1 MEMRLVPEIG
11 IDLGT
16 ANILVYRRD
25 KGLVLN
31 EPSVVAVNSK
41 TGKILKVGSEAYE
54 MLGRTPGNI
63 TAIRP
68 LKDGVIAD
76 YTTTLKMLQYI
87 IDRSC
92 GIRRIFRPTA
102 MICVP
107 SGVTNVERR
116 AVLQAAKEA
125 GAGTAMTIE
134 EPMAAAIGAGLPVTA
149 PGGNMVIDIG
159 GGTTDIAV
167 LSLGGIVLSNSLRI
181 GGNKLDEAIMRH
193 IRNAYNL
200 AIGETTAEEIK
211 IKVGSVWPLKQ
222 EIRMEV
228 RGRDLVAGLP
238 KAIHI
243 TSDEIREALMESALQ
258 IAERLCRS
266 LEQTPPEL
274 AADVIDRG
282 ITLTGGGALLRGLDK
297 LLNSKTDIK
306 VRVAENALTCVA
318 IGTGRALE
326 ELDFIRTSGAV
337 TTI

>member
-1 MEMRLVPEIG
+1 MRLVPEIG

-31 EPSVVAVNSK
+31 EPSVVAVSSK
-41 TGKILKVGSEAYE
+41 TGKVLKVGNEAYD
-54 MLGRTPGNI
+54 MLGRTPTNI

-68 LKDGVIAD
+68 LRDGVIAD

-134 EPMAAAIGAGLPVTA
+134 EPMAAAIGAGLPVAA

-167 LSLGGIVLSNSLRI
+167 LSLGGIVLSSSLRI
-181 GGNKLDEAIMRH
+181 GGNKLDEAIVRH

-211 IKVGSVWPLKQ
+211 IKVGSAWPMSQ
-222 EIRMEV
+222 EMRMEV

-238 KAIHI
+238 KTIDI
-243 TSDEIREALMESALQ
+243 TSDEIREALMESVLQ
-258 IAERLCRS
+258 IAERLCWS

-274 AADVIDRG
+274 AADVIERG
-282 ITLTGGGALLRGLDK
+282 VTLTGGGALLRGLDQ
-297 LLNSKTDIK
+297 LLHSKTDMK
-306 VRVAENALTCVA
+306 VRVASNALTCVA
-318 IGTGRALE
+318 IGTGMALE